1 MNSRSRRW
9 LCEVEGEGMSQ
20 LETARALLILEDD
33 LSGPDI
39 AALLER
45 HLEFCRSLSPPG
57 SVHALD
63 LDGLRRDN
71 ITFWAGWLDGR
82 LLGCIALK
90 QLDPC
95 HGEIKSMHTLAEAR
109 GTGVG
114 RALLEH
120 LLYEAKAR
128 NYQRLS
134 LETGSMEGFR
144 PARGLYEGFGFTPCP
159 PFADYF
165 EDPHS
170 ICMTK
175 EL

>member
-1 MNSRSRRW
+1 MRETNDTRR
-9 LCEVEGEGMSQ
+9 LV
-20 LETARALLILEDD
+20 ILEDD

-45 HLEFCRSLSPPG
+45 HLDFCRSLSPPG

-63 LDGLRRDN
+63 LDGLRRDT
-71 ITFWAGWLDGR
+71 ITFWAGWVDGR
-82 LLGCIALK
+82 ILGCIALK
-90 QLDPC
+90 ELDPC

-114 RALLEH
+114 RALLEY
-120 LLYEAKAR
+120 LLREAKDR
-128 NYQRLS
+128 GYRRLS
-134 LETGSMEGFR
+134 LETGSMEGFC
-144 PARGLYEGFGFTPCP
+144 PARELYAGSGFSPCP
-159 PFADYF
+159 PFANYF

-170 ICMTK
+170 ICMTR